1 MQKFKSIKILF
12 IFLAFNV
19 FLAKYPLWN
28 SLGALITIYL
38 LNFEGINDDLKNFKI
53 SNYKYFFVSI
63 PLILINYGL
72 LFLISKVSPLPE
84 NEVLLR
90 SLVRVS
96 PLYYFLIFGVLS
108 PICEELTFRYGFNG
122 IKNKYIYM
130 IFTSILYAV
139 MHLSSFS
146 EILYAIPYFILG
158 LTFSTIYTKTNNIY
172 CSTISHILNN
182 TITVLIILLF

>member
-84 NEVLLR
+84 NEV
-90 SLVRVS
+90 SCWT
-96 PLYYFLIFGVLS
+96 LIDL
-108 PICEELTFRYGFNG
+108 
-122 IKNKYIYM
+122 
-130 IFTSILYAV
+130 
-139 MHLSSFS
+139 
-146 EILYAIPYFILG
+146 
-158 LTFSTIYTKTNNIY
+158 
-172 CSTISHILNN
+172 
-182 TITVLIILLF
+182 

>member
-12 IFLAFNV
+12 IFLSFNV

-72 LFLISKVSPLPE
+72 LFLISKVSSLPE

-96 PLYYFLIFGVLS
+96 PLYYLLIFGVLS

-122 IKNKYIYM
+122 IK
-130 IFTSILYAV
+130 
-139 MHLSSFS
+139 SSK
-146 EILYAIPYFILG
+146 LA
-158 LTFSTIYTKTNNIY
+158 
-172 CSTISHILNN
+172 
-182 TITVLIILLF
+182 